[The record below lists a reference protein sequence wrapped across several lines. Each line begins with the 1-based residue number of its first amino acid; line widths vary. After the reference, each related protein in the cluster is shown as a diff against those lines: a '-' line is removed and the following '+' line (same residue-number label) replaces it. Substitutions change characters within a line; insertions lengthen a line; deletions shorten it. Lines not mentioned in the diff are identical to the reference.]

1 MAKLEG
7 IRVVGSAM
15 RMAVCGCA
23 RAGGLLVACVA
34 ASLALAQP
42 APARQYRVGVLNEAF
57 AANHPT
63 VEGLKAG
70 LRQLGFVEGRDVSFE
85 IRFTDGKREELD
97 AAAKAL
103 VDSGVDVIFTS
114 NEAATLAAKNA
125 SRNIPVIF
133 TLVGDPVASGI
144 VERLIRP
151 GNNVTGVYDV
161 AVQLTPKRMELLRA
175 VQPKL
180 RRVWFIYRAG
190 NATDAAAVDAVAQ
203 AAKDLKLELIARAV
217 DHPDQIVRI
226 LKEARKGDA
235 LLAPHVDEMNGS
247 ERILETSIKT
257 RIPAIFPSDVWVTRG
272 GLMSYGPNYYA
283 QGVQA
288 ARIVAKVL
296 QGSRPAELP
305 VETAGDFEL
314 AVNLNTARLLR
325 VSVPR
330 TILFR
335 ANVFRQ

>member
-1 MAKLEG
+1 
-7 IRVVGSAM
+7 
-15 RMAVCGCA
+15 
-23 RAGGLLVACVA
+23 
-34 ASLALAQP
+34 
-42 APARQYRVGVLNEAF
+42 
-57 AANHPT
+57 
-63 VEGLKAG
+63 
-70 LRQLGFVEGRDVSFE
+70 
-85 IRFTDGKREELD
+85 
-97 AAAKAL
+97 
-103 VDSGVDVIFTS
+103 
-114 NEAATLAAKNA
+114 
-125 SRNIPVIF
+125 
-133 TLVGDPVASGI
+133 
-144 VERLIRP
+144 
-151 GNNVTGVYDV
+151 
-161 AVQLTPKRMELLRA
+161 
-175 VQPKL
+175 
-180 RRVWFIYRAG
+180 
-190 NATDAAAVDAVAQ
+190 VDAVAQ